1 MLIEYINLFFLGYIE
16 LFFTPTPLKTP
27 DFKGFYSSRFAIDS
41 NMTAK
46 KSRCSAF
53 YGRASFSFRY
63 RFDYSIGGE
72 MKRLRGTILDTS
84 LPTYVDLFIKTSDE

>member
-1 MLIEYINLFFLGYIE
+1 M
-16 LFFTPTPLKTP
+16 LKT
-27 DFKGFYSSRFAIDS
+27 DS

-72 MKRLRGTILDTS
+72 MKSPRGAILDTS